1 MAPRQQR
8 LESELRV
15 LQEAV
20 ASAVHELSQPLN
32 VVNLMADNALE
43 DAAALQAAGV
53 PDTAVVGNLQR
64 RIETIVEHAEKA
76 SDITRWIRAFAVGLD
91 GEAAPFD
98 PGRVIERVVGI
109 FANDLRVAGIE
120 LAGDGATG
128 VCWALGNEALLG
140 FALTETVLW
149 LSEFSSRSRATM
161 QGPPSRAP
169 RRIDIGCKS
178 DSVSGSIVVTVAAE
192 GVTSPTAA
200 VAALPGV
207 QDGAARTRLPP
218 DLPLLALAGRNNGC
232 HVSFSRPGSGKLA
245 IRISLP
251 NGAA

>member
-8 LESELRV
+8 LASELRV

-43 DAAALQAAGV
+43 DVAALQAAGAL
-53 PDTAVVGNLQR
+53 DAAVVGSLQR

-120 LAGDGATG
+120 LRGGGAAGAS
-128 VCWALGNEALLG
+128 WALGNEALLG

-149 LSEFSSRSRATM
+149 LSEFSSRGRATM
-161 QGPPSRAP
+161 QGPASRAP
-169 RRIDIGCKS
+169 RRIDIGCES
-178 DSVSGSIVVTVAAE
+178 DNVSRSVVVTVAAE
-192 GVTSPTAA
+192 GVTSPAA
-200 VAALPGV
+200 SVAALGAEG
-207 QDGAARTRLPP
+207 GAARTRLPP
-218 DLPLLALAGRNNGC
+218 DLPLLALAGRISGC
-232 HVSFSRPGSGKLA
+232 RVSLSRPGSGKLA

-251 NGAA
+251 GEPA